1 MVDLNKLP
9 TPEYNPLNPYHWEY
23 DNAPI
28 KNLALRDELI
38 NNELENASQIL
49 RLGAGTQGNMA
60 NRMDQSIDA
69 DGNLKT
75 SAVDESLHSIAEHTD
90 AAKTVDS
97 SELSYINTVLGYESV
112 TNPVSFVRML
122 EAERDKL
129 SLVADQATDID
140 FKVTTASNIV
150 AIGEGT
156 ISLEASDSIGWD
168 ITPPATP
175 AQPYVVKA
183 VLGIGTTFAHNHYYD
198 IEPVTANYLNY
209 TTTPVSTPYVD
220 GSLRVYVNG
229 VRLSSDQSLY
239 HPAFSPS
246 GSWTLNKFTPNHTA
260 GTFVLDA
267 ALSASDVIRI
277 DFDISLT

>member
-69 DGNLKT
+69 NGDLKLA
-75 SAVDESLHSIAEHTD
+75 AVDQTMHSIAEHTD
-90 AAKTVDS
+90 ASKTVDG
-97 SELSYINTVLGYESV
+97 SELTYINNVLGYESV
-112 TNPVSFVRML
+112 TNPVSYVRML
-122 EAERDKL
+122 DAERDKL
-129 SLVADQATDID
+129 SLVADEATDID
-140 FKVTTASNIV
+140 FKVTTPSNVVSIV
-150 AIGEGT
+150 EGT
-156 ISLEASDSIGWD
+156 ISFEASDTVGWD
-168 ITPPATP
+168 ITAPVSPS
-175 AQPYVVKA
+175 QPYVLKA
-183 VLGIGTTFAHNHYYD
+183 ILGIGTTFAHNHYYD
-198 IEPVTANYLNY
+198 IDPVTVDYENYS
-209 TTTPVSTPYVD
+209 TTPVNTPFVE

-229 VRLSSDQSLY
+229 VRLSSDASLY
-239 HPAFSPS
+239 HPAFNPS
-246 GSWTLNKFTPNHTA
+246 NPWSLNKFTPDHAN
-260 GTFVLDA
+260 GTFALDN
-267 ALSASDVIRI
+267 ALSATDIVRI